1 MTRPIRN
8 IFTIDVEDWFQV
20 ENYASVIERVR
31 WAELELRVEANVDR
45 LLALL
50 AAKDVCA
57 TFFTLG
63 WVAERV
69 PELVRRVA
77 RAGHEVAS
85 HGWSHRP
92 IWDLTREQ
100 FADDVRRS
108 RELLCE
114 LSGQVVTGYRAPT
127 FSITHETLWALE
139 SLAAAGYRYDSSIF
153 PVHHD
158 RYGIPDAPLAIH
170 WRDEGLWELP
180 LSVLQ
185 AGSLRLPVAGG
196 GYLRLYPRAL
206 TARAVRQINAAGRP
220 AVVYIHPWELDP
232 EQPRVEG
239 MGPLKSWRHHVGIRG
254 LEGKLEWLL
263 ATFPFS
269 PAGEVIA
276 ELTEEASS
284 RSQWATAPDVEF
296 DAEAGT

>member
-1 MTRPIRN
+1 MARPVRN

-20 ENYASVIERVR
+20 ENYASVIERDR
-31 WAELELRVEANVDR
+31 WPELELRVEANVDR

-50 AAKDVCA
+50 AAKDVRA
-57 TFFTLG
+57 TFFILG

-92 IWDLTREQ
+92 IWNLTREQ
-100 FADDVRRS
+100 FAQEVRRS
-108 RELLCE
+108 RELLCK
-114 LSGQVVTGYRAPT
+114 LSGQDVTGYRAPT
-127 FSITHETLWALE
+127 FSITRETLWALE

-170 WRDEGLWELP
+170 RRDEGLWEVP
-180 LSVLQ
+180 LSVFQ

-196 GYLRLYPRAL
+196 RLLAPLSPR
-206 TARAVRQINAAGRP
+206 P
-220 AVVYIHPWELDP
+220 
-232 EQPRVEG
+232 
-239 MGPLKSWRHHVGIRG
+239 HVGIRSNERK
-254 LEGKLEWLL
+254 LEGLL
-263 ATFPFS
+263 SAFPFA

-276 ELTEEASS
+276 ELPGEASS
-284 RSQWATAPDVEF
+284 RDRSATAHDPKPDAV
-296 DAEAGT
+296 GGN

>member
-1 MTRPIRN
+1 MARPVRN

-20 ENYASVIERVR
+20 ENYASVIERDR
-31 WAELELRVEANVDR
+31 WPELELRVEANVDR

-50 AAKDVCA
+50 AAKDVRA
-57 TFFTLG
+57 TFFILG

-92 IWDLTREQ
+92 IWNLTREQ
-100 FADDVRRS
+100 FAQEVRRS
-108 RELLCE
+108 RELLCK
-114 LSGQVVTGYRAPT
+114 LSGQDVTGYRAPT
-127 FSITHETLWALE
+127 FSITRETLWALE

-170 WRDEGLWELP
+170 RRDEGLWEVP
-180 LSVLQ
+180 LSVFQ

-206 TARAVRQINAAGRP
+206 T
-220 AVVYIHPWELDP
+220 WEF
-232 EQPRVEG
+232 EA
-239 MGPLKSWRHHVGIRG
+239 MS
-254 LEGKLEWLL
+254 
-263 ATFPFS
+263 
-269 PAGEVIA
+269 
-276 ELTEEASS
+276 ASS
-284 RSQWATAPDVEF
+284 RGSCRPFRSPRPARSSPSSPGRRPHGIGRPPHMT
-296 DAEAGT
+296 EARRSGR